1 MPSLKFPNSPS
12 VNIPPA
18 MAVARAKP
26 MVGHDSSGGK
36 FKFFY
41 RLVDAKD
48 QFICEVTLTGKT
60 M

>member
-1 MPSLKFPNSPS
+1 MY
-12 VNIPPA
+12 IPPA
-18 MAVARAKP
+18 MGVARAKP

-48 QFICEVTLTGKT
+48 QFICEVALTGKT
-60 M
+60 R